1 MKLGITPFLIF
12 AALVAAGCA
21 DRGAQAEAAQTR
33 ETLGDKTILV
43 EGTTTKFENA
53 EVTLDLTGQIT
64 TSDDTVIGAMNSGRL
79 VAMYVKEGDTVSA
92 GQVIAKQDTSDLET
106 RRRQAASQVQ
116 AAQSQLRQA
125 QNSARLSPAQSASA
139 VAAARA
145 QLAQAE
151 SALLKLRNGAVA
163 EERSQAEARMRA
175 AKTSLDVAKAAMD
188 RADRLLKEGAI
199 SVRDY
204 DQARAAYANALAQY
218 ETAVE
223 QRNLAFRSAR
233 DEDIRSAEAGVR
245 QAREN
250 LQGALARQRLDVQF
264 TEQVSAAQA
273 NLQNA
278 REAVD
283 LVNQSIENANVRAP
297 FSGRI
302 YGKPAQVGAM
312 LMPGAPVA
320 RMVGREG
327 LYFEGDVPE
336 SSIGQVEIGMPV
348 TVHITAFKDRSDAG
362 RVLAIS
368 PVSEDLGRLYKVR
381 VGLEN
386 VDERV
391 RVGMF
396 AKGSLV
402 AETLDNVIMLPSEAI
417 VDPTGTPA
425 VFVVTGDAKSK
436 VRKQLVTVRRKI
448 GDRSVVSGIN
458 AGEIVVVT
466 GQLNLEPNSVIRL
479 VKLDGNALTPPAS
492 EEKN

>member
-1 MKLGITPFLIF
+1 MKPGIIPFLIF

-21 DRGAQAEAAQTR
+21 DRGAQAEAAETR

-43 EGTTTKFENA
+43 EGTTAKFENA
-53 EVTLDLTGQIT
+53 EVTLELTGQIT

-79 VAMYVKEGDTVSA
+79 VAMYVKEGDSVSA
-92 GQVIAKQDTSDLET
+92 GQVIGKQDTSDLES
-106 RRRQAASQVQ
+106 RRRQATSQVQ

-278 REAVD
+278 RGAVD
-283 LVNQSIENANVRAP
+283 LVNQSIENASVRAP

-302 YGKPAQVGAM
+302 YGKPAQIGTM

-320 RMVGREG
+320 RMVGRSG

-348 TVHITAFKDRSDAG
+348 TVNISAFKDRSDAG

-386 VDERV
+386 VGERV

-396 AKGSLV
+396 AKGSLT
-402 AETLDNVIMLPSEAI
+402 AETLDNVILLPSEAI

-425 VFVVTGDAKSK
+425 VFVVTGDAKNK
-436 VRKQLVTVRRKI
+436 VRKQQITVRRKI

-466 GQLNLEPNSVIRL
+466 GQLNLEPDSVIRL
-479 VKLDGNALTPPAS
+479 VKLDGTALTPPAA